1 MMVLNM
7 QACAVRTSSSS
18 HPIMRGR
25 TIAYVSVLSLNHR
38 PVVGWA
44 LVGRMVRVC
53 VCLGEGGSEIVRYA
67 TCVNSA
73 LHKLSS
79 SHGFTFQTV
88 ALTVCMLLSASSFFP
103 SSFFCCCFRLFVPS
117 KVGRHVCGLLFHN
130 TLSCW
135 LSPNHFGGDLWVCVC
150 VCTWSHFPII

>member
-1 MMVLNM
+1 
-7 QACAVRTSSSS
+7 
-18 HPIMRGR
+18 
-25 TIAYVSVLSLNHR
+25 
-38 PVVGWA
+38 
-44 LVGRMVRVC
+44 MVRVCVC

-103 SSFFCCCFRLFVPS
+103 SSFFFFVAVFVYLFPVKLADTSVACCFTIRY
-117 KVGRHVCGLLFHN
+117 HVDCLQIIL
-130 TLSCW
+130 
-135 LSPNHFGGDLWVCVC
+135 VVIYECVC
-150 VCTWSHFPII
+150 VHMISFPYYLMLF